1 MHSNVSLR
9 LQRLAVHSPL
19 LAGIASAALTFGQAA
34 PPSQPAQS
42 ASHLPPVTAKL
53 NALAHRVL
61 NTGVKSNALDGDGLK
76 PWHLKMDFQFVEAG
90 MPKPVSGTME
100 EWATGPYQWKRTYT
114 GAEPRLNGSE
124 WSVSRT
130 ERYRTKPGGTGFNTA
145 WANLRVARPV
155 IAPLYQAANVKPDF
169 EMEIKR
175 VGTSGI
181 MLNCVSV
188 ADPSRYADQ
197 ADPDWLFPT
206 WCFDGDMHLRLV
218 SAGATSVQFDD
229 IQAFQNHAVARDVRV
244 IVDGKL
250 TTEMKVSLLEPL
262 AEADAE
268 RVKPDK
274 DALSEPYTIEPGFP
288 MPESVYEA
296 AASLPI
302 APSGFPYQ
310 GVIGVPILILKDGS
324 VKIEKGMGNPAVR
337 VELRDAVELAVN
349 KWKYKPYMVDGQPV
363 EVAITASYVLNGKP
377 FVPSYERPKPPL
389 VTTSPEDF
397 SSAYDPK
404 RDPFKDLAM
413 AEAQAKPANKRI
425 LIDVGGDWCI
435 WCKTLDKFFADHA
448 DLRQQRDASFVLMK
462 VNMSAINEN
471 YAFLS
476 QYPKIPG
483 YPWLFVLDSDGKL
496 LKSEDTNELENG
508 ADGYAAKPIKDF
520 LSKWKAE

>member
-1 MHSNVSLR
+1 
-9 LQRLAVHSPL
+9 
-19 LAGIASAALTFGQAA
+19 
-34 PPSQPAQS
+34 
-42 ASHLPPVTAKL
+42 
-53 NALAHRVL
+53 
-61 NTGVKSNALDGDGLK
+61 
-76 PWHLKMDFQFVEAG
+76 
-90 MPKPVSGTME
+90 
-100 EWATGPYQWKRTYT
+100 
-114 GAEPRLNGSE
+114 
-124 WSVSRT
+124 
-130 ERYRTKPGGTGFNTA
+130 
-145 WANLRVARPV
+145 
-155 IAPLYQAANVKPDF
+155 
-169 EMEIKR
+169 
-175 VGTSGI
+175 
-181 MLNCVSV
+181 
-188 ADPSRYADQ
+188 
-197 ADPDWLFPT
+197 
-206 WCFDGDMHLRLV
+206 
-218 SAGATSVQFDD
+218 
-229 IQAFQNHAVARDVRV
+229 VRV

>member
-1 MHSNVSLR
+1 
-9 LQRLAVHSPL
+9 
-19 LAGIASAALTFGQAA
+19 
-34 PPSQPAQS
+34 
-42 ASHLPPVTAKL
+42 
-53 NALAHRVL
+53 
-61 NTGVKSNALDGDGLK
+61 
-76 PWHLKMDFQFVEAG
+76 
-90 MPKPVSGTME
+90 
-100 EWATGPYQWKRTYT
+100 
-114 GAEPRLNGSE
+114 
-124 WSVSRT
+124 
-130 ERYRTKPGGTGFNTA
+130 
-145 WANLRVARPV
+145 
-155 IAPLYQAANVKPDF
+155 
-169 EMEIKR
+169 
-175 VGTSGI
+175 
-181 MLNCVSV
+181 
-188 ADPSRYADQ
+188 
-197 ADPDWLFPT
+197 
-206 WCFDGDMHLRLV
+206 
-218 SAGATSVQFDD
+218 
-229 IQAFQNHAVARDVRV
+229 
-244 IVDGKL
+244 
-250 TTEMKVSLLEPL
+250 
-262 AEADAE
+262 
-268 RVKPDK
+268 
-274 DALSEPYTIEPGFP
+274 
-288 MPESVYEA
+288 
-296 AASLPI
+296 
-302 APSGFPYQ
+302 
-310 GVIGVPILILKDGS
+310 
-324 VKIEKGMGNPAVR
+324 
-337 VELRDAVELAVN
+337 
-349 KWKYKPYMVDGQPV
+349 MVDGQPV